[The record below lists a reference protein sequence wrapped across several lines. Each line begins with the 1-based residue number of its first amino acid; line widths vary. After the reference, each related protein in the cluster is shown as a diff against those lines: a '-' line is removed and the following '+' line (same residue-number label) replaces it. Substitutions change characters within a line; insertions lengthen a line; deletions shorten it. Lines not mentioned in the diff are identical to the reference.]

1 MKKRWLMGIVAAA
14 ALVATGCNSDEAADE
29 KSSGD
34 SDDKGGETEAFEPTS
49 SIELIA
55 PAGAGGGWDTTAREV
70 ARVFGETGIIDEN
83 IAVMNK
89 EGGGGAIAWAYIH
102 EKDDSPYNLFVSSPP
117 IMFVPLNGQSEYG
130 HEDFTPLSNM
140 IADYAAFAVTADSEW
155 DDLND
160 LFEDMKEDP
169 ESVTVIGASSPGSMD
184 HIQFVR
190 IAKAAGV
197 DPKKIKFVSDQEGG
211 ALTALLNGSVDV
223 YSTGVAETIEQVK
236 AGNIKVLGITAEER
250 LEGDVL
256 SDFPTAI
263 EQGIDETFVNWRGFF
278 GPPNMDPA
286 AVTYYEEKFKE
297 LSDSDEFAE
306 VREKYGWNE
315 MYMDA
320 EEYKKFLGEEKEAIK
335 ELLDELGLGN

>member
-1 MKKRWLMGIVAAA
+1 MKNRWLMGVMAATMLVVA
-14 ALVATGCNSDEAADE
+14 GCNSDAGDETGGDAANE
-29 KSSGD
+29 GN
-34 SDDKGGETEAFEPTS
+34 GTFEPTS
-49 SIELIA
+49 AIEVVA

-70 ARVFGETGIIDEN
+70 ARVFGETGIIDAN
-83 IAVMNK
+83 MAVVNK

-117 IMFVPLNGQSEYG
+117 IMFVPLNGQSDYG

-140 IADYAAFAVTADSEW
+140 IADYAAFAVSADSEW

-160 LFEDMKEDP
+160 LFDDMKEDP

-197 DPKKIKFVSDQEGG
+197 DPEKIKFVSDQEGG

-223 YSTGVAETIEQVK
+223 YSTGVAETVEQVR

-278 GPPNMDPA
+278 GPPNMDQA
-286 AVTYYEEKFKE
+286 AVDYYEEKFKE

-306 VREKYGWNE
+306 VRKKYGWNE
-315 MYMDA
+315 MYMNA
-320 EEYKKFLGEEKEAIK
+320 EEYKEFLDKEKEDIK
-335 ELLDELGLGN
+335 VILDELGLGS